1 MLIAGVLLMAA
12 VSASAIPIEVT
23 LLNYGPGGVWENGY
37 PYFGLVPGVGDTP
50 IMCDDYV
57 HGGNPG
63 DKWFANITNMGTL
76 PTTSVNFVR
85 FNQTRNYITLYDEA
99 GWLLLE
105 TRVNPIG
112 DWKDINYAVW
122 HIFDPSSPLDQG
134 AQAWLTAA
142 QIEAGKGFPG
152 VDFFLVDILTPVN
165 QHDPDPND
173 PQEFLF
179 LASGQPPNAIGGP
192 GIQTGS
198 TPEPGTLLLLGTGVL
213 ALFGRKFWS

>member
-1 MLIAGVLLMAA
+1 MLMVGVLLLLAA
-12 VSASAIPIEVT
+12 VPASATPVEVT
-23 LLNYGPGGVWENGY
+23 LLNYGSGGVWENGY
-37 PYFGLVPGVGDTP
+37 PYYLVVPGVGIGITP
-50 IMCDDYV
+50 AMCDDYF

-63 DKWFANITNMGTL
+63 DKWAANITNMGTL
-76 PTTSVNFVR
+76 PTTAVNLVR

-122 HIFDPSSPLDQG
+122 HIFDSNSPLDQG

-165 QHDPDPND
+165 QHDPNPND
-173 PQEFLF
+173 PQEYMFF
-179 LASGQPPNAIGGP
+179 AGGQPPNAIGGP
-192 GIQTGS
+192 IQPVQ
-198 TPEPGTLLLLGTGVL
+198 TPEPGTLVLL
-213 ALFGRKFWS
+213 